1 MNKANDVKAINL
13 TAILRSIY
21 KNQPITK
28 SRIADELKLTIATV
42 NNLVTELCNI
52 GICEEDGFVS
62 NGGRRATL
70 YRINRHYGYIIS
82 LAVTRNGLVG
92 GIYDLSL
99 RAVDREDVACD
110 ISDVMDSTRKIK
122 AFLLEQIGKLNGKR
136 ILGIGISVPGRVSE
150 DGIIINIPDYP
161 QWNSVQLKSFLS
173 ESISF
178 PIYLDN
184 DTNALLLSAKWNGL
198 VNDCQS
204 FVYLNTDDGLGAG
217 FMLKDKVFYG
227 SNNQACEIGHI
238 TIDPNGPICNCGNA
252 GCLQAYVSNTEIL
265 RRINSL
271 RGVPVSSLDE
281 AIELYLSGDPAV
293 RSGFSGATAYIS
305 LALRNIIMLFDPE
318 LIVLQN
324 KWLNL
329 LPDLFNLV
337 QDTVFK
343 TKTDRGSLPI
353 RNHLS
358 ILLNRDLHIIETAQA
373 CIVFHNI
380 MRNFSA

>member
-1 MNKANDVKAINL
+1 MNKANDVKSINL
-13 TAILRSIY
+13 TAILRLIY
-21 KNQPITK
+21 RYQPITK
-28 SRIADELKLTIATV
+28 SRIAAELKLTIVTV
-42 NNLVTELCNI
+42 NNLVTELCSI

-62 NGGRRATL
+62 NGGRRASL
-70 YRINRHYGYIIS
+70 YRIKRHYGYIIS

-99 RAVDREDVACD
+99 HAVERNDVTCD
-110 ISDVMDSTRKIK
+110 IADVLDSIRQIK
-122 AFLLEQIGKLNGKR
+122 AFLLEQIGRLNGKR

-150 DGIIINIPDYP
+150 DGIIISIPDYP
-161 QWNSVQLKSFLS
+161 QWNSVELKSILS
-173 ESISF
+173 ESISL

-198 VNDCQS
+198 VGDSQS
-204 FVYLNTDDGLGAG
+204 FVYLNTDDGLGAA

-238 TIDPNGPICNCGNA
+238 TIDPNGPLCNCGNT

-271 RGVPVSSLDE
+271 RSVPVSSLDE
-281 AIELYLSGDPAV
+281 AIELYRSGDPAIC
-293 RSGFSGATAYIS
+293 SGFSSATAYIG

-324 KWLNL
+324 KWLNR
-329 LPDLFNLV
+329 LPDLFHHV

-343 TKTDRGSLPI
+343 TKTDSGGLPI

-358 ILLNRDLHIIETAQA
+358 VLLNRDRHIIDTASA

-380 MRNFSA
+380 MRNFIA

>member
-13 TAILRSIY
+13 SAILRSIY

-28 SRIADELKLTIATV
+28 SRIAAELNLTIVTV
-42 NNLVTELCNI
+42 NNLVAELCDI
-52 GICEEDGFVS
+52 GICEEEGFVS
-62 NGGRRATL
+62 NGGRKAAL

-82 LAVTRNGLVG
+82 LAVTRTGLVG
-92 GIYDLSL
+92 SIYDLSL
-99 RAVDREDVACD
+99 HAIERTDVACN
-110 ISDVMDSTRKIK
+110 IADVMESIRQIK

-150 DGIIINIPDYP
+150 NGVIISIPDYP
-161 QWNSVQLKSFLS
+161 QWNSVQLKSILS
-173 ESISF
+173 ENISL

-198 VNDCQS
+198 VGDCQS

-238 TIDPNGPICNCGNA
+238 TIDPNGPLCNCGNA

-271 RGVPVSSLDE
+271 RCAPVSNLDE
-281 AIELYLSGDPAV
+281 AIELYRNGDPAA
-293 RSGFSGATAYIS
+293 RSGFSGATSYIS
-305 LALRNIIMLFDPE
+305 LALRNVIMLFDPE
-318 LIVLQN
+318 MIVLQN
-324 KWLNL
+324 KWLNR
-329 LPDLFNLV
+329 LPDLFHHV
-337 QDTVFK
+337 QETVFK
-343 TKTDRGSLPI
+343 TKTDRSGLPV
-353 RNHLS
+353 RNHLAV
-358 ILLNRDLHIIETAQA
+358 LLNRDQHIIETASA

-380 MRNFSA
+380 MRNFSV